1 MKNVLLIITGLV
13 LMSNIISAQQ
23 VPYNPGEKASYTLH
37 YGIINGGIATLEL
50 KKDTFAGM
58 EVLHSSFLVQTT
70 GMADALYKVKDVFE
84 SYINPK
90 TELPLKSI
98 RNIREGKYRKFNVV
112 SFDHKSRSDSTILT
126 SNLSGIHVTQKGM
139 HDILS
144 CIYYFRKNFLARD
157 YPFKDGEM
165 VTIMTWFNDKLYPIQ
180 LKYMGLDDVKTK
192 AGTIKCYKFNPV
204 TEKGKLFELNEDVSL
219 WFSADR
225 NNIPVKVRLKK
236 FKVGAITVEL
246 NVYEGLA
253 DSLEIK

>member
-13 LMSNIISAQQ
+13 LMSGLIKAQQ
-23 VPYNPGEKASYTLH
+23 APYAAGEKASYTLH

-50 KKDTFAGM
+50 RKDTFAGLD
-58 EVLHSSFLVQTT
+58 VLHSSFLVQTT

-90 TELPLKSI
+90 TELPLKSV

-112 SFDHKSRSDSTILT
+112 LFDHKSRADSSVLT
-126 SNLSGIHVTQKGM
+126 SNLSGIHVTQQGM

-144 CIYYFRKNFLARD
+144 CIYYFRKNFLARG

-246 NVYEGLA
+246 NVYERLA

>member
-13 LMSNIISAQQ
+13 LMSNFILAQQ
-23 VPYNPGEKASYTLH
+23 APYVPGEKASYTLH

-50 KKDTFAGM
+50 RKDTFAGM

-70 GMADALYKVKDVFE
+70 GMADAIYKVKDVFE
-84 SYINPK
+84 SYINPR
-90 TELPLKSI
+90 TELPLKSV
-98 RNIREGKYRKFNVV
+98 RNIREGKYKKFNVV

-180 LKYMGLDDVKTK
+180 LKYMGLDDIKTK
-192 AGTIKCYKFNPV
+192 AGTIKCFKFNPV

-246 NVYEGLA
+246 NVYERLA